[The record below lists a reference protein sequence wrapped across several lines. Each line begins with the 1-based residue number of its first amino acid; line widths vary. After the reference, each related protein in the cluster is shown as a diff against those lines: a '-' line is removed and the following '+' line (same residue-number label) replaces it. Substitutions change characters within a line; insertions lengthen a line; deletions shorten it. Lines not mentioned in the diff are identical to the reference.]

1 MDFATSFFK
10 TLSRVQRETQR
21 TSLRPFEIESL
32 KLQHIYG
39 PPAIVSSKTWD
50 NTEESYDICQDVAKT
65 FGIDSTR
72 GTPFL
77 FSEQKPITSSPD
89 VISFDQEPESFD
101 EMDIVHEAITEQP
114 LKVVPDPYVD
124 RAVVDS
130 FPTQKRF
137 VLDEDDDDMELFDGN
152 CGPMPRRNRKQ
163 VKKRRVKRQ
172 IPRTMLD
179 VLPPHDVIKLTSVF
193 NYVINNATVLI
204 PYGYAYVNCSQPLV
218 SDGGAATVI
227 PRWAELT
234 SRYRKY
240 RVWNSKIRA
249 SIVNQEAYGID
260 FFVCPMGSLLPQTVA
275 NCRAALSNMRAVS
288 HIVSGVGSPN
298 QKVLH
303 KNAGVSTYAGVLT
316 RHVEDLY
323 AGSTDG
329 TSLIPTDNFYFM
341 IGTDT
346 NGVAS
351 VSGTFVSVKMTWI
364 IDLWEPQNAIN

>member
-1 MDFATSFFK
+1 MDFATTFFK
-10 TLSRVQRETQR
+10 TLTRVKRETHR
-21 TSLRPFEIESL
+21 SSLTPFEIDSL
-32 KLQHIYG
+32 KLQQIYG
-39 PPAIVSSKTWD
+39 PPALIASKVYDMSQEELDIAEAVAQSYSAGSSRSTPFSIAKQSVD
-50 NTEESYDICQDVAKT
+50 MNPCQD
-65 FGIDSTR
+65 I
-72 GTPFL
+72 
-77 FSEQKPITSSPD
+77 
-89 VISFDQEPESFD
+89 ISFENLEAMSETSDDHESSS
-101 EMDIVHEAITEQP
+101 ESPV
-114 LKVVPDPYVD
+114 KVVQDPYVD
-124 RAVVDS
+124 RAIVDE
-130 FPTQKRF
+130 FPTYKRT
-137 VLDEDDDDMELFDGN
+137 VLNEDDDNMELLCGKS
-152 CGPMPRRNRKQ
+152 GPMPRRNRKQ
-163 VKKRRVKRQ
+163 QKKRRVKKH

-179 VLPPHDVIKLTSVF
+179 VLPPHEVIKLTSVF
-193 NYVINNATVLI
+193 NYVLNNATVLI

-218 SDGGAATVI
+218 SDGGSATVI

-240 RVWNSKIRA
+240 RVWNARIRA

-288 HIVSGVGSPN
+288 HIVSGAGSPN
-298 QKVLH
+298 QKVLT
-303 KNAGVSTYAGVLT
+303 KNAGVASYAGVLT

-351 VSGTFVSVKMTWI
+351 VSGCFVSVKMTWI